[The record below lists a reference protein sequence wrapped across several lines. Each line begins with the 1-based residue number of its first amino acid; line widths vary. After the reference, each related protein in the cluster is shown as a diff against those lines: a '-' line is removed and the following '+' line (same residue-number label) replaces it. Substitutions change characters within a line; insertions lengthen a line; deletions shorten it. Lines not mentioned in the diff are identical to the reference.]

1 MLWVDKHRPSKL
13 EDLSFRDDITS
24 RLEALAS
31 RPESMPHLF
40 FYGPSGSG
48 KKTRISGLLRAL
60 FGPGADRLK
69 LDKRTFQTPTKRTI
83 DINLITSNYH
93 IEISPGDAGLNDRYV
108 VQELIK
114 EIASNT
120 NVASGMGGGAG
131 KDATT
136 NTNNVHGKPEF
147 KVVVL
152 SEVDRLSRP
161 AQAALRRT
169 MEKYSRT
176 CRLILCCNSQSKV
189 IEPVRSRCLGIRV
202 GAPTNDNVCIMYCVC
217 VCLFWMVVCCL
228 VTSSELMYHKKRMPH
243 QQICDVLQTVA
254 RKENIT
260 LPDELAINI
269 ARESSRNLRRAILM
283 LEACHVQKRDGL
295 TADQPVQKTDWELY
309 IAQLAQDI
317 SKEQSPQK
325 LMAAREKL
333 YELLVNCIPAE
344 VILKTLVRELCR
356 NLDDGLKSELFE
368 WAAFYEHRIAL
379 GSKEIFHLEA
389 FIAKF
394 MAMYKK
400 YLNDL
405 FA

>member
-1 MLWVDKHRPSKL
+1 M
-13 EDLSFRDDITS
+13 
-24 RLEALAS
+24 
-31 RPESMPHLF
+31 
-40 FYGPSGSG
+40 
-48 KKTRISGLLRAL
+48 

-69 LDKRTFQTPTKRTI
+69 LDKRTFTTPTKRTI
-83 DINLITSNYH
+83 EVNLVTSNYH

-108 VQELIK
+108 VQEIIK

-120 NVASGMGGGAG
+120 NVTAAKAGGEG
-131 KDATT
+131 KSS
-136 NTNNVHGKPEF
+136 NGKPAF

-169 MEKYSRT
+169 MEKYSST

-202 GAPTNDNVCIMYCVC
+202 GAPTNDE
-217 VCLFWMVVCCL
+217 
-228 VTSSELMYHKKRMPH
+228 T
-243 QQICDVLQTVA
+243 CDVLQAVA
-254 RKENIT
+254 KKQKIT

-269 ARESSRNLRRAILM
+269 ARESSRNLRRSILM

-295 TADQPVQKTDWELY
+295 TADQPVTKTDWEMY
-309 IAQLAQDI
+309 IAQLATDLIQ
-317 SKEQSPQK
+317 EQSPAK

-333 YELLVNCIPAE
+333 YELLVNCIPAN
-344 VILKTLVRELCR
+344 VILKTLVQELTR
-356 NLDDGLKSELFE
+356 NLDNSLKKEIFE
-368 WAAFYEHRIAL
+368 WAAFYEHRLAL
-379 GSKEIFHLEA
+379 GSKDIFHLEA

-394 MAMYKK
+394 MAIYKK